1 MVIKNL
7 HSLYNITTPDFIPL
21 IAVFGVNG
29 NGLEVVSYS
38 IYMLGFNVLCGSHVQ
53 DTVVFW
59 QFANGSRI
67 GVSNPGF
74 RAGHYKNGEFTYTIN
89 IVLALV
95 VKLASHISHEWCSGT
110 C

>member
-1 MVIKNL
+1 M
-7 HSLYNITTPDFIPL
+7 
-21 IAVFGVNG
+21 FGVNG

-53 DTVVFW
+53 DTVVVW

-74 RAGHYKNGEFTYTIN
+74 RAGHYKNGECRYI
-89 IVLALV
+89 IVLAIV
-95 VKLASHISHEWCSGT
+95 VKLASHICHEWCSGT

>member
-1 MVIKNL
+1 MVL
-7 HSLYNITTPDFIPL
+7 FTLTNITIPDFIPL

-38 IYMLGFNVLCGSHVQ
+38 MYMRGINVLCGSHVQ

-59 QFANGSRI
+59 QFTNGSRI

-74 RAGHYKNGEFTYTIN
+74 RAGHYENGECTHTIHCW
-89 IVLALV
+89 LY
-95 VKLASHISHEWCSGT
+95 SR
-110 C
+110 